1 MMNRKKVV
9 AICGSTRKNSTNE
22 MILRAIAATYNGI
35 FDVTIFNTIDTLPHF
50 NPDLENTK
58 PQVVLE
64 FLKMLE
70 DSDGVL
76 FCTPEYVF
84 SLPGALKNAIEWTI
98 PTTVLLNKPVAII
111 VASGL
116 GEKAFESL
124 VLIMNTVGAKIGPQ
138 ATLLIQGLRNKVDAD
153 GMPVTEDLKSRMQQL
168 VDSFRESI
176 GS

>member
-35 FDVTIFNTIDTLPHF
+35 FDVNIFNTIDTLPHF

-58 PQVVLE
+58 PQVVVE

-84 SLPGALKNAIEWTI
+84 SLPGSLKNAIEWTI

-138 ATLLIQGLRNKVDAD
+138 ATLLIQGLRNKVDAT
-153 GMPVTEDLKSRMQQL
+153 GMPITEDLKSRMQEL
-168 VDSFRESI
+168 VDSFKESM
-176 GS
+176 G

>member
-1 MMNRKKVV
+1 MSRKKII

-22 MILRAIAATYNGI
+22 MILRGIASTYSHI

-58 PQVVLE
+58 PQIVVD
-64 FLKMLE
+64 FLKKLE
-70 DSDGVL
+70 ESDGVL

-84 SLPGALKNAIEWTI
+84 SLPGSLKNAIEWTI

-124 VLIMNTVGAKIGPQ
+124 ILIMNTVGAKIGSS
-138 ATLLIQGLRNKVDAD
+138 ATLLIQGLRNKID
-153 GMPVTEDLKSRMQQL
+153 GQGHPIGDELKSKMDQL
-168 VDSFRESI
+168 IESFRQSMA
-176 GS
+176 